1 MAAAGA
7 EAGKLAVMPRCRLVP
22 PGIHQASAHI
32 HTTTMTLDTGLRVYV
47 SLNTKQVNLETLFLV
62 DLLAWYDRN

>member
-7 EAGKLAVMPRCRLVP
+7 EAGKLAVMPRCQLVP

-32 HTTTMTLDTGLRVYV
+32 HTTTMTLG
-47 SLNTKQVNLETLFLV
+47 
-62 DLLAWYDRN
+62 